1 MFMRGSLEEARRLTY
16 PFSPFPNTRGTCTL
30 CIAAH
35 SYVRGEGPVG
45 AKGFSPGPLLNTSLK
60 YFPPAITGAVA
71 EIYSRFHTL
80 PRVNSPP
87 RGGGRET
94 RVSFEKRSR
103 KESTLEFIRSRT
115 EDFLS
120 KSQFYFELWFF
131 FFLESGTKGY
141 FHFARW
147 WKLNWLVSNW

>member
-1 MFMRGSLEEARRLTY
+1 MFMRGSVEEARRLTY

-87 RGGGRET
+87 PPGRREGNPRILRET
-94 RVSFEKRSR
+94 IEKRKYAGIYPIADGGFPIQISI
-103 KESTLEFIRSRT
+103 L
-115 EDFLS
+115 L
-120 KSQFYFELWFF
+120 
-131 FFLESGTKGY
+131 
-141 FHFARW
+141 
-147 WKLNWLVSNW
+147 

>member
-1 MFMRGSLEEARRLTY
+1 MFMRGSVEEARRLTY

-71 EIYSRFHTL
+71 EIYSQIFTRYRELIAPPGAAGGKPAYPSRNDREKKVRWNLSDRGRRISYPNLNFTL
-80 PRVNSPP
+80 SFDFSSSSNERIFSFLD
-87 RGGGRET
+87 GGNDR
-94 RVSFEKRSR
+94 
-103 KESTLEFIRSRT
+103 
-115 EDFLS
+115 
-120 KSQFYFELWFF
+120 
-131 FFLESGTKGY
+131 
-141 FHFARW
+141 
-147 WKLNWLVSNW
+147 KLN

>member
-87 RGGGRET
+87 PRGGGKET

-131 FFLESGTKGY
+131 FFLERKDIFIS
-141 FHFARW
+141 RW
-147 WKLNWLVSNW
+147 WKWSEIELTGK

>member
-71 EIYSRFHTL
+71 EIYSQIFTRYRELIAPPPGAAGRKPAYPSRNDREKKVRWNLSDRGRRISYPNLNFTL
-80 PRVNSPP
+80 SFDFSSSSNRERKGIFISLD
-87 RGGGRET
+87 GG
-94 RVSFEKRSR
+94 
-103 KESTLEFIRSRT
+103 
-115 EDFLS
+115 
-120 KSQFYFELWFF
+120 
-131 FFLESGTKGY
+131 
-141 FHFARW
+141 
-147 WKLNWLVSNW
+147 N

>member
-1 MFMRGSLEEARRLTY
+1 MFMRGSVEEARRLTY

-87 RGGGRET
+87 PPGAAGRKPAYPS
-94 RVSFEKRSR
+94 RNDREK
-103 KESTLEFIRSRT
+103 K
-115 EDFLS
+115 
-120 KSQFYFELWFF
+120 
-131 FFLESGTKGY
+131 
-141 FHFARW
+141 ARW
-147 WKLNWLVSNW
+147 NLSDRGRRISYPNLNFTLSFDFSSSSNERIFSFLDGGNDRKLN